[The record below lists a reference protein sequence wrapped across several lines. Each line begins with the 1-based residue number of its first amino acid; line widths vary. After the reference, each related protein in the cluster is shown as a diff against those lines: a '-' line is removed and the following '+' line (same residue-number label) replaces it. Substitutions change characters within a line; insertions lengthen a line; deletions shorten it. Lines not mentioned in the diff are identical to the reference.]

1 MKKSI
6 YYLLFIV
13 LLSTSCFVKIN
24 DLVLEE
30 TAFNFYL
37 TNYTDSS
44 WDEGTLYVGAKNIQG
59 GFIATDS
66 IKYIPIVSNISP
78 IDSYTED
85 NYNFNGKHQGYHY
98 YRFQDSQYV
107 TIPYP
112 IITYGSLNIDK
123 DKIAAISSTLGFLF
137 KLSDGQKTY
146 VEAYDIYKGINQ
158 SRVSINFYIKTTG
171 ITGIIRT
178 IDNDDDDDY

>member
-6 YYLLFIV
+6 YYLLFI
-13 LLSTSCFVKIN
+13 LLISTSCFVKIN

-30 TAFNFYL
+30 TSFNFYL

-44 WDEGTLYVGAKNIQG
+44 WDEGTLYVGAKNVQG
-59 GFIATDS
+59 DFIATDS

-78 IDSYTED
+78 IDSYTKD
-85 NYNFNGKHQGYHY
+85 NYSSNGKHQGYHY
-98 YRFQDSQYV
+98 YKLQNLQYV

-112 IITYGSLNIDK
+112 IITYGSINIDK
-123 DKIAAISSTLGFLF
+123 DKIAAISSTLGFVF

-146 VEAYDIYKGINQ
+146 VEAYDIYKGIDQ

-171 ITGIIRT
+171 VTGIIRT
-178 IDNDDDDDY
+178 IDDDDDY